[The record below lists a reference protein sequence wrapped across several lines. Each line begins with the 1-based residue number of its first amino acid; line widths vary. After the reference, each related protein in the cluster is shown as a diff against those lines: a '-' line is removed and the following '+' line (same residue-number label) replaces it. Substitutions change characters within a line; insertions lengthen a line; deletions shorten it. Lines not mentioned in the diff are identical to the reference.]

1 MLNISV
7 VIVLEV
13 LAAAARLLV
22 VVESKVETKST
33 VVLVRLY
40 VFSKL
45 KDQGRQSSTEPS
57 DPNRS

>member
-7 VIVLEV
+7 VIVLEM
-13 LAAAARLLV
+13 LAVAARLLV
-22 VVESKVETKST
+22 VVESIVETRST

-45 KDQGRQSSTEPS
+45 KRRRSTVVHGPLWSE
-57 DPNRS
+57 